1 MVPAKVWLHRTE
13 GRWSVYT
20 IKFFFLV
27 MAVLIYSVPPY
38 IYSRQACK
46 TGYGDGKAA
55 SISQVELEMA
65 NWEGKKIT
73 GFFFFFN

>member
-1 MVPAKVWLHRTE
+1 
-13 GRWSVYT
+13 
-20 IKFFFLV
+20 
-27 MAVLIYSVPPY
+27 MAVLIYFVPPY